1 MISARL
7 TSPSP
12 STEVSYVTGQ
22 TPTPDADD
30 ENDEPEAEPNESRPH
45 AQVSKHSLVSH
56 WSKALSFGKAFNDV
70 IYRVQKSCY
79 QANIVTD
86 YVLRSIS
93 CFWILPTSETAGGT
107 SAGDLSVKPKDM
119 SAHENARCRHW
130 RGKGIMARVPIQK
143 GSKYYRKRQRV
154 TIGKV

>member
-22 TPTPDADD
+22 TPTPDAND

-45 AQVSKHSLVSH
+45 AQVSQLSSVPH
-56 WSKALSFGKAFNDV
+56 WSQTLSFVKAFNDV

-79 QANIVTD
+79 QAMIVTD
-86 YVLRSIS
+86 YVCCLNLQNYQS
-93 CFWILPTSETAGGT
+93 CLE
-107 SAGDLSVKPKDM
+107 SVI
-119 SAHENARCRHW
+119 EQ
-130 RGKGIMARVPIQK
+130 I
-143 GSKYYRKRQRV
+143 RV
-154 TIGKV
+154 TIGDPGFQFYIGITEGPIRRWVDLGLGRSYD